1 MEYIIPRKLIDGNI
15 NLGSVYLELLNVLSW
30 KNNRNSI
37 KHLTNLILQEQ
48 INSITTGLILP
59 KQLQIQ
65 FFKFYFKDWLFLKIS
80 TKLHTENLQFHDLMF
95 LRKFDACF
103 DPPNLCR
110 FLSEYSIPERLFWVN
125 KTYFLISPECLHIL
139 FNKWK

>member
-1 MEYIIPRKLIDGNI
+1 MEYIIPRKLIDWNI

-30 KNNRNSI
+30 KNNRNCI
-37 KHLTNLILQEQ
+37 KHLRNQIFQKQ
-48 INSITTGLILP
+48 INSITTGLILQ

-80 TKLHTENLQFHDLMF
+80 AKRHIENLQFHDLMF

-103 DPPNLCR
+103 DPLNSCR
-110 FLSEYSIPERLFWVN
+110 FLSEYFIPERLFWVN
-125 KTYFLISPECLHIL
+125 KTFDKSRALAYTF
-139 FNKWK
+139 